1 MGAATK
7 RLSPVATQEML
18 DKLAMDVALPIP
30 DMGMARLLAGI
41 FNVLGLGFIV
51 LGVIALIFAFQPGTT
66 EAPSG
71 NTTTVLSEMGQVFG
85 GSTRASLVLA
95 SVIGIVGG
103 ATNMLIGVTVNMI
116 ADIRIENAHNRRLLA
131 AILESNLRPYNPNQK
146 TPPQPQPYPVIIEVP
161 TPAASSTISSSPPT
175 PEPASAATD
184 AEPSPTVSQDTDPI
198 PKPLI
203 SG

>member
-1 MGAATK
+1 
-7 RLSPVATQEML
+7 ML
-18 DKLAMDVALPIP
+18 DKLATDVALPIP

-51 LGVIALIFAFQPGTT
+51 LGAIALILAFQPGTT

-71 NTTTVLSEMGQVFG
+71 NTTSVLSEMGQVFG

-131 AILESNLRPYNPNQK
+131 AILESNLRPHHPNQK

-161 TPAASSTISSSPPT
+161 TPADSSTIPTSSPT
-175 PEPASAATD
+175 TTAPEPASAATD
-184 AEPSPTVSQDTDPI
+184 AEPSRLVSQDTDPV

>member
-1 MGAATK
+1 
-7 RLSPVATQEML
+7 ML
-18 DKLAMDVALPIP
+18 DKLATDVAIPIP

-51 LGVIALIFAFQPGTT
+51 LGLIALVFAFQPGTT

-131 AILESNLRPYNPNQK
+131 AILESNLRPHNTNQK

-161 TPAASSTISSSPPT
+161 TPTASSTISTSPPT
-175 PEPASAATD
+175 PAPEAASAATD
-184 AEPSPTVSQDTDPI
+184 AEASPPVNQDTDPV